1 MKSIHLDETEVRC
14 ENRKLLPIPHDGIG
28 SFGDRVD
35 FIARS
40 FGGVPQLART
50 MGVSEAVVRKWRA
63 NQSDPSRANLVSLA
77 KVGDV
82 DIDWLATGNGV
93 MRSESDTEDSAT
105 TDPHPDE
112 FAYIPLLAVEA
123 CAGHGSFVDS
133 EEIITKLAFR
143 RDWLHREVHANP
155 AHLHLIYVRG
165 DSMEPT
171 LSDGE
176 VIMIDRSANTP
187 NRDGIFV
194 IQMDDAILIKRI
206 QPLPG
211 NRLRI
216 MSDNKRYPDIEADLQ
231 QHPLRMVGKVIW
243 HAGRI

>member
-1 MKSIHLDETEVRC
+1 MSYTKMDGENELGRERPSSANEVGRFG
-14 ENRKLLPIPHDGIG
+14 ERLRKAMGNRSQRHISEMSGLSSGTVHNLL
-28 SFGDRVD
+28 R
-35 FIARS
+35 
-40 FGGVPQLART
+40 GGTPNLSSAVQLSEIT
-50 MGVSEAVVRKWRA
+50 GVSLE
-63 NQSDPSRANLVSLA
+63 
-77 KVGDV
+77 
-82 DIDWLATGNGV
+82 WLATGRGS
-93 MRSESDTEDSAT
+93 MRPDHASDSTCA
-105 TDPHPDE
+105 DPHPDE

-143 RDWLHREVHANP
+143 RDWLHTEVHANP

-176 VIMIDRSANTP
+176 VIMIDRSVNAP
-187 NRDGIFV
+187 NHDGIFV

-231 QHPLRMVGKVIW
+231 QHPLRLVGKVIW